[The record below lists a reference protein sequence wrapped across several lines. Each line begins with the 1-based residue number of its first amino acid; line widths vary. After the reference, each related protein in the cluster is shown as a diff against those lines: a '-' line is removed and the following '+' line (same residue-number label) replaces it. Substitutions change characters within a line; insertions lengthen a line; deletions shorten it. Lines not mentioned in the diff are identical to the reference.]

1 MLKGVA
7 THEDEMRHGI
17 IKLTLVNGQL
27 GHEDKIQ
34 CDRPTVVS
42 KLSKYKITKAGAGRS
57 HIVVVTEDGHSLAFG
72 WTKHGQ
78 LGSSSIRNGEFSF
91 VKFIVYNVSS
101 QTYF

>member
-7 THEDEMRHGI
+7 TRGDEMRHGI
-17 IKLTLVNGQL
+17 IKLTFNGQL

-34 CDRPTVVS
+34 CDRPTAVS

-57 HIVVVTEDGHSLAFG
+57 HIMVVIEDGHSLAFA

-78 LGSSSIRNGEFSF
+78 LGSSTRNGEFNF
-91 VKFIVYNVSS
+91 VKFVVYNVSS
-101 QTYF
+101 